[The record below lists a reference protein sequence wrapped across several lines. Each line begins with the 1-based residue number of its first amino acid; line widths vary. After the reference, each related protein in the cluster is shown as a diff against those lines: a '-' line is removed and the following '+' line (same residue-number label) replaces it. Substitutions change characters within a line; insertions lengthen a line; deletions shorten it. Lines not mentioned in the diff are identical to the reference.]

1 MFKQKLK
8 EILELVLEAA
18 ERTDTY
24 ISYDYG
30 SQSELLSV
38 IVDKKVFF
46 VSDDKDMEA
55 DADEIRDALMELIK

>member
-18 ERTDTY
+18 EKTDTY

-38 IVDKKVFF
+38 IVDKKAFLF
-46 VSDDKDMEA
+46 QM
-55 DADEIRDALMELIK
+55 IKTWKQMLTRLEML

>member
-18 ERTDTY
+18 EKTDTY

-38 IVDKKVFF
+38 IVDKKIFLF
-46 VSDDKDMEA
+46 QM
-55 DADEIRDALMELIK
+55 IKTWKQMLTRLEML

>member
-1 MFKQKLK
+1 MFEQKLK

-18 ERTDTY
+18 EKTDTY

-38 IVDKKVFF
+38 IVDKKVFLF
-46 VSDDKDMEA
+46 QM
-55 DADEIRDALMELIK
+55 IKTWKQMLTRLEML

>member
-18 ERTDTY
+18 EKTDTY

-38 IVDKKVFF
+38 IVDKKVFLF
-46 VSDDKDMEA
+46 QM
-55 DADEIRDALMELIK
+55 IKTWKQMLTRLEML